1 MKILKGYGNNMS
13 WRKLMTASA
22 VLIFFTAA
30 IGYLAKHN
38 FDELPGTYQAII
50 AGVFAF
56 YFGKDIIRNTNITS
70 NEKDSD

>member
-1 MKILKGYGNNMS
+1 MKILKGYGNNLS
-13 WRKLMTASA
+13 WRKLMTAGA
-22 VLIFFTAA
+22 VICFMTAA
-30 IGYLAKHN
+30 LGYLVTNN

-56 YFGKDIIRNTNITS
+56 YFGKDIIRNTNTAA